1 MYNVRLTKIKNNH
14 DRLRDNVIE
23 GQAAKL
29 PAKGSQFWLTAPP
42 RDDPNASGR
51 VVNTSVVTRI
61 TTVGNQYILN
71 TESGSVYQV
80 DNLGE
85 VNGIKS

>member
-23 GQAAKL
+23 GQAAVL
-29 PAKGSQFWLTAPP
+29 PVKGKQFWLTAPP
-42 RDDPNASGR
+42 RDDPKASGR
-51 VVNTSVVTRI
+51 VVNTSVVKRI
-61 TTVGNQYILN
+61 TTVGNKHIIV
-71 TESGSVYQV
+71 TESGSTYQI

-85 VNGIKS
+85 VDGSKV